1 MGKHRQEATLLR
13 SSLFLRF
20 SLLHC
25 ACTKMKFVAVF
36 LIAAAFV
43 CVSCQDDAAAAA
55 AGETENA
62 ADALES
68 GAGAGDTT
76 IKPASGGAGGP
87 TTRHTGSTKPNGGGG
102 SGGGGS
108 DGKGSSSGAGIN
120 YPQVFIVICVYM
132 FSFLGTAYIS

>member
-1 MGKHRQEATLLR
+1 MG
-13 SSLFLRF
+13 LRF

-25 ACTKMKFVAVF
+25 ACTNMKFVAIF

-43 CVSCQDDAAAAA
+43 CVSCRDEAAAAA

-68 GAGAGDTT
+68 GAGARAKGSTKAAT
-76 IKPASGGAGGP
+76 IAGGP
-87 TTRHTGSTKPNGGGG
+87 TTPHTGTTKPN
-102 SGGGGS
+102 GGGGS

-132 FSFLGTAYIS
+132 FLGTAY

>member
-55 AGETENA
+55 AGE
-62 ADALES
+62 S

-87 TTRHTGSTKPNGGGG
+87 TTQHTGSTKPNGGGG

>member
-68 GAGAGDTT
+68 GAGDTT

-87 TTRHTGSTKPNGGGG
+87 TTQHTGSTKPNGGGG